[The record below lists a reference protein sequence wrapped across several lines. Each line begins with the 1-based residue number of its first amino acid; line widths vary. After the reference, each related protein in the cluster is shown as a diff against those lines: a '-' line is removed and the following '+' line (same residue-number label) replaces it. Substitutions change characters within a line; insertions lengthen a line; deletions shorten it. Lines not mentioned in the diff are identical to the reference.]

1 MKQPSCY
8 INIENQQPSLGLLR
22 QKHFFFMFLMWTSSS
37 GLRKESISWRK
48 DYLKNSKLHQK
59 WKKKSSCFTV
69 FLLENIDHGDNSSS
83 RSSGVSSVS
92 NNFAASGNEDSLLS
106 PRSLTGLDHSL
117 NVLVFSNHAR
127 SDETRAFNS
136 EVDNG
141 VGDWTIG
148 PWASETSQLLW
159 TSNVDGTARES
170 GDSKAGNLFG
180 SRCSSCDGNGGGG
193 WENSQIES
201 LNGNNVSSAWL

>member
-1 MKQPSCY
+1 LK
-8 INIENQQPSLGLLR
+8 EGLF
-22 QKHFFFMFLMWTSSS
+22 KKFEITS
-37 GLRKESISWRK
+37 EVE
-48 DYLKNSKLHQK
+48 
-59 WKKKSSCFTV
+59 KKSSCFTV

-141 VGDWTIG
+141 VGD
-148 PWASETSQLLW
+148 
-159 TSNVDGTARES
+159 
-170 GDSKAGNLFG
+170 
-180 SRCSSCDGNGGGG
+180 
-193 WENSQIES
+193 
-201 LNGNNVSSAWL
+201 